1 MTTKS
6 LQARQAR
13 QAQAARRRGGGFGT
27 IVAAVALAV
36 AVPGLLALLWQD
48 PAVQVSAPP
57 SPMVVA
63 GPVAGPVAP
72 SLPAVPLVGGQDDV
86 AAKPAAEPA
95 PLRTAMQG
103 QPMPPRSLTPWR
115 RAVIVEASAG
125 PGAEDRDAI
134 GPLDFPPRMSS
145 RGTSGEWFGMRPA
158 AIAEPAPVLATRQAP
173 ASLPGPPATTDL
185 AYAPILVRA
194 PDAAPRD
201 VTAAVITAGRP
212 APRPPSAQGRDITA
226 ALFPGGQLRPWVPA
240 TVAPASPQARDITRR
255 LFPSGEARW

>member
-13 QAQAARRRGGGFGT
+13 QAQAARRRGAGFGT

-36 AVPGLLALLWQD
+36 AAPGLLALLWQD

-72 SLPAVPLVGGQDDV
+72 SLPAVPLVGGQDDA

-125 PGAEDRDAI
+125 PGAEAEDAI

-145 RGTSGEWFGMRPA
+145 RDRSGEWFGARA
-158 AIAEPAPVLATRQAP
+158 ALPEPPVLATRQAP
-173 ASLPGPPATTDL
+173 ATLPDLPATTDL
-185 AYAPILVRA
+185 AYAPILARA

-201 VTAAVITAGRP
+201 VTAAVITAARP
-212 APRPPSAQGRDITA
+212 APRPPAARGRDITA
-226 ALFPGGQLRPWVPA
+226 ALFPGGQLRPPA
-240 TVAPASPQARDITRR
+240 PAAVVPASPQARDITRR

>member
-6 LQARQAR
+6 LQVRQAR
-13 QAQAARRRGGGFGT
+13 QAQAAQRRGGGFGK
-27 IVAAVALAV
+27 IVAAAALAL
-36 AVPGLLALLWQD
+36 AAPGLAGLIWQA
-48 PAVQVSAPP
+48 PSVPVAAPP
-57 SPMVVA
+57 LPTVAPRLPA
-63 GPVAGPVAP
+63 GPAI
-72 SLPAVPLVGGQDDV
+72 GGQDDA

-103 QPMPPRSLTPWR
+103 SPMPPRPPTPWR
-115 RAVIVEASAG
+115 RRVIAPASAG
-125 PGAEDRDAI
+125 PTVVAGDAV
-134 GPLDFPPRMSS
+134 GPLDFPPRLSS
-145 RGTSGEWFGMRPA
+145 RNMSAEWFGARTVLP
-158 AIAEPAPVLATRQAP
+158 EPAPAPATRRAP
-173 ASLPGPPATTDL
+173 ATLPDLPATTDL
-185 AYAPILVRA
+185 AYAPILARA

-201 VTAAVITAGRP
+201 VTAAVITAGGP